1 MALYETVGTNQ
12 KQALLALRH
21 GNEAV
26 LDAMKPFVDRF
37 GPVRRALRTLR
48 FADRLPTPKES
59 IEQWFGF
66 AEEVLKEERA
76 FALHVA
82 ELLSEH
88 EVKPPVVKTTPKA
101 A

>member
-1 MALYETVGTNQ
+1 MALYETVGRNQ

-26 LDAMKPFVDRF
+26 LEAMKPFVDRT
-37 GPVRRALRTLR
+37 GPVARAMRSIR
-48 FADRLPTPKES
+48 SDRLPTPKES

-66 AEEVLKEERA
+66 AEEVLKEERT

-88 EVKPPVVKTTPKA
+88 ELKPPVVKTAPKA